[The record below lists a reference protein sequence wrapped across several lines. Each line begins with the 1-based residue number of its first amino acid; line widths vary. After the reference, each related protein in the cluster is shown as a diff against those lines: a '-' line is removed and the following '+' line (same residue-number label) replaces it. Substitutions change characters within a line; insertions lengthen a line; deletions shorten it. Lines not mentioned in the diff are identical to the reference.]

1 MGFDA
6 ATKGL
11 VREKAGSLRPTRTVR
26 CPRCGGTN
34 SVVTA
39 RCRSCLTP
47 LPREAPGPAPR
58 TVTPTIDPRGREMD
72 AVLGELEVLTR
83 KDVAPA
89 VRFQC
94 AACGSLVAED
104 AVRCACGA
112 VFEDRRD
119 VAGYECPL
127 CGARVSGDATVCACG
142 ARFSD

>member
-11 VREKAGSLRPTRTVR
+11 VWAKAGSPRPTRTVR

-47 LPREAPGPAPR
+47 LPKEASGPAPR
-58 TVTPTIDPRGREMD
+58 TVTPTIDPRGREVD
-72 AVLGELEVLTR
+72 AVLGELEALTR
-83 KDVAPA
+83 EDVAPA
-89 VRFQC
+89 VRVQG
-94 AACGSLVAED
+94 AACGSLVDETAIG
-104 AVRCACGA
+104 CACGA
-112 VFEDRRD
+112 VFEERRD
-119 VAGYECPL
+119 VAGYECPV
-127 CGARVSGDATVCACG
+127 CGARVSEDATVCACG